1 MTNKIKPQ
9 KISNE
14 TVGKICGI
22 SMSLGLMF
30 LAFLFLPQKTATLS
44 VADQTK
50 RQEVDR
56 QEVARQD
63 FTKQLNLEAKSFVV
77 YDIENN
83 KILFSKNEKMV
94 LPLASLTKIMTV
106 LTASDIA
113 KGDTAINIGETTEK
127 VAGVITPKENWGFK
141 KLVNLT
147 LVSSSNFG
155 AQSIASVV
163 GAMSGSNFITQ
174 MNQKAQAIGLTDM
187 SFANE
192 TGLDINDT
200 ISSANGSAIDVANLF
215 TYVLKNK
222 PAIFE
227 ATKLKAITETSLD
240 NRNHTAIN
248 TNEIIDKIPGL
259 IASKT
264 GLTNTAGGNLAII
277 ANLGLRR
284 PIAFVV
290 MGSSEQ
296 GRFTDTEKL
305 IKATEN
311 YLSVN

>member
-1 MTNKIKPQ
+1 MTNKIKSK

-50 RQEVDR
+50 KQEVDR

-63 FTKQLNLEAKSFVV
+63 IAKQLNLEAKSFVV

-83 KILFSKNEKMV
+83 KILFSKNEKKV

-106 LTASDIA
+106 LTASDMA
-113 KGDTAINIGETTEK
+113 KGDTAINIGETAEK
-127 VAGVITPKENWGFK
+127 ITGVITPKENWGFK

-155 AQSIASVV
+155 AESIASVI
-163 GAMSGSNFITQ
+163 GATTRTNFVTQ
-174 MNQKAQAIGLTDM
+174 MNQKAQTLGLTDM
-187 SFANE
+187 TFTNA

-200 ISSANGSAIDVANLF
+200 VSSANGSALDVANLF

-222 PAIFE
+222 PTLFE

-240 NRNHTAIN
+240 NKNHTAIN

-290 MGSSEQ
+290 MGSSEK

-305 IKATEN
+305 VQATEE
-311 YLSVN
+311 YLSAN